1 MNDSAK
7 LRFIYGV
14 LLLIGSF
21 LCFGIDISF
30 IFLLIF
36 VKIPENIITPLI
48 MLLIFLFFAFICL
61 ITSSVSNFMATG
73 IINAKEND
81 KNQHT
86 IDN

>member
-36 VKIPENIITPLI
+36 VNLPENIITPII
-48 MLLIFLFFAFICL
+48 MLFIVFVVALFLLIP
-61 ITSSVSNFMATG
+61 SSVSNFMASG
-73 IINAKEND
+73 IINAKENNS
-81 KNQHT
+81 NQHT
-86 IDN
+86 IDH